1 MFEPEEMMFR
11 NLALSGLALLL
22 CAALAFGQTA
32 AVASTSTAGGGTF
45 SMSTSQFNTPAV
57 TGAPYSAEQ
66 VQERVQTLADGTHIT
81 QNYSVERM
89 WRDSQGRTRTE
100 RSMGSPISPNAQQMP
115 AIVEIRDP
123 AAGAVYILDTQA
135 KVAHR
140 IALQPMQTRT
150 TAAMA
155 RPATVTASGQTA
167 PVQAV
172 LTGGASGTLGGSIS
186 YSQVSAPMVTAAT
199 DPNRRQFSS
208 ESLGTQVIEGVMAQG
223 SRTTTVYPVGSQGN
237 DRPITVTSDTW
248 TSPDLRM
255 TVLSKT
261 SDPRSGDNTTKLTNI
276 SRIDPDPLLFMP
288 PADYSIVEETGNQV
302 TIHYTIPAR

>member
-1 MFEPEEMMFR
+1 MFR
-11 NLALSGLALLL
+11 NLVLSGLALFL
-22 CAALAFGQTA
+22 CAAFAFPQT
-32 AVASTSTAGGGTF
+32 TTAGSGSSVGGGGTF

-81 QNYSVERM
+81 QSNSVERM
-89 WRDSQGRTRTE
+89 WRDSLGRTRTE
-100 RSMGSPISPNAQQMP
+100 RTMGGSLLPNAP
-115 AIVEIRDP
+115 LGPVIVEIRDP

-140 IALQPMQTRT
+140 IALQPMPTRT
-150 TAAMA
+150 TAAIA
-155 RPATVTASGQTA
+155 RPVTATSSGQFA
-167 PVQAV
+167 PAAIGSA
-172 LTGGASGTLGGSIS
+172 TSTLVGILGS
-186 YSQVSAPMVTAAT
+186 SQVPAPRTAAT
-199 DPNRRQFSS
+199 DPNGPQFSS
-208 ESLGTQVIEGVMAQG
+208 ESLGTQVIEGVPAQG

-237 DRPITVTSDTW
+237 DRPITVTSENW
-248 TSPDLRM
+248 TSPELRL
-255 TVLSKT
+255 TILSKS